1 MTHIKD
7 FFDGMR
13 SNRSSKEKGERAGNY
28 RNSASRIIGENRKDG
43 WTWSVLHLR
52 KTLGKEVPLE
62 LFRAIRLIGMREG
75 LPLEGRGTTASI
87 GRKIGESLPVSTLE
101 ELLDHFAALQIGLP
115 HIVYRDDKWIR
126 IVVED
131 CFCKGLPRM
140 EEKKV
145 CDLEGAILEGA
156 LGRIMERK
164 VSVREIKCN
173 VCGDEHCEYEVRIY

>member
-1 MTHIKD
+1 MERFTFED
-7 FFDGMR
+7 MR
-13 SNRSSKEKGERAGNY
+13 K
-28 RNSASRIIGENRKDG
+28 ID
-43 WTWSVLHLR
+43 R

-101 ELLDHFAALQIGLP
+101 ELLEQFAALQIGLP
-115 HIVYRDDKWIR
+115 HIVYRDDKLIR

-156 LGRIMERK
+156 LGRIMGRK
-164 VSVREIKCN
+164 VSVKETKCN